1 MKQNLNKKRE
11 GGGKKRRSFY
21 RCSDHNTNSGV
32 TDSAVYLFGR
42 GRALDLS
49 PIKPWGARHMT
60 FLFLAV
66 LEVRWGCCGVE
77 IERMQR
83 EQMPHADERSRMS
96 GQSACLAPA
105 WPREGTERRLFTAA
119 GRYCCLGAWFDGGA
133 VREVER
139 KVNQGGEVVAGVGT
153 ALALCQITCA
163 NKGTAREAVV
173 LTHVA
178 IRMFSRKRKELIKT
192 PSISKRSPASAPHNS
207 SVSNETAQHR
217 LCISEMIMPCP
228 CCPFSFSLTSGQ
240 VVE

>member
-1 MKQNLNKKRE
+1 M
-11 GGGKKRRSFY
+11 
-21 RCSDHNTNSGV
+21 
-32 TDSAVYLFGR
+32 YLFGR

-96 GQSACLAPA
+96 GQSACVPPV

-207 SVSNETAQHR
+207 SVSNE
-217 LCISEMIMPCP
+217 
-228 CCPFSFSLTSGQ
+228 
-240 VVE
+240 